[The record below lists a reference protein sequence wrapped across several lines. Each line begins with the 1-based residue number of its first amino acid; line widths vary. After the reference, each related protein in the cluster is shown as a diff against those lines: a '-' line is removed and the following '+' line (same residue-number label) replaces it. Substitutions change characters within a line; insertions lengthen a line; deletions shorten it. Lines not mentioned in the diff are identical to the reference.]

1 MLQLGKYYL
10 CVKDKEVYINENK
23 FIAMAFCDNYA
34 SDFKFTAGYVYGPCV
49 KIGVNSYLY
58 NDKGVLTR
66 IEESDC
72 DCFSDVK
79 FEIGET
85 VQNLLNKRN
94 DVILSTT
101 IAPYSFSCGKLWY
114 RGCIVFRDR
123 EGSHAVYSID
133 ESQMGLLRTLYKRV
147 KISIAEHSSLGKA
160 LTKKYL

>member
-49 KIGVNSYLY
+49 KMG
-58 NDKGVLTR
+58 D
-66 IEESDC
+66 
-72 DCFSDVK
+72 
-79 FEIGET
+79 
-85 VQNLLNKRN
+85 KRN

-101 IAPYSFSCGKLWY
+101 IVPYSFICGKLWY
-114 RGCIVFRDR
+114 RGWIVFRDR
-123 EGSHAVYSID
+123 EGAHTVYSID
-133 ESQMGLLRTLYKRV
+133 ENQMGLLRTLYKRV
-147 KISIAEHSSLGKA
+147 KINIAEHSSLGKA